1 MAARKKELI
10 LLNLPWKDIEK
21 SYRKWLLEGCDCGHT
36 RRSHLH
42 HIKSPTGEDIVATC
56 KGLDCHCATFKEAN

>member
-1 MAARKKELI
+1 MATKKSL
-10 LLNLPWKDIEK
+10 KD
-21 SYRKWLLEGCDCGHT
+21 RKWLLEGCDCGHT